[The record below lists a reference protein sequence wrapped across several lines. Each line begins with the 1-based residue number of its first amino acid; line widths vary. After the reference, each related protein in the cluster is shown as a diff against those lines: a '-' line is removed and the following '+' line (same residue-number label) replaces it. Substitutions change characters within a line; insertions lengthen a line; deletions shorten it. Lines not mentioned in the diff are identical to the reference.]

1 MKNLSRFSKL
11 FLSLAMVVGVL
22 FGAVQGVSAY
32 NERTII
38 CSGGSYFD
46 KYGPGAY
53 WTEHGSMG
61 WCHNPTNWCENGQCG
76 NNSPYNGAPYSMWKT
91 YSGCSLS
98 NYARWNMGNIAQWS
112 YWYTFVPSNYAT
124 TTAAPYQITYNGG
137 SGYSF
142 TINQNAYSN
151 RWISLPTTSNY
162 YQVMNTWLTDV
173 TCEGSTRQVGFDETE
188 ICKEADS
195 SSAYCPGSHNP

>member
-76 NNSPYNGAPYSMWKT
+76 NNSPYNGAPLQYVEDILGLFSEQ
-91 YSGCSLS
+91 L
-98 NYARWNMGNIAQWS
+98 
-112 YWYTFVPSNYAT
+112 
-124 TTAAPYQITYNGG
+124 
-137 SGYSF
+137 
-142 TINQNAYSN
+142 
-151 RWISLPTTSNY
+151 
-162 YQVMNTWLTDV
+162 
-173 TCEGSTRQVGFDETE
+173 CEMEYG
-188 ICKEADS
+188 
-195 SSAYCPGSHNP
+195 

>member
-1 MKNLSRFSKL
+1 MV
-11 FLSLAMVVGVL
+11 AVVGL
-22 FGAVQGVSAY
+22 LGAQGVFAY
-32 NERTII
+32 NERTIV

-46 KYGPGAY
+46 RYGPSQY
-53 WTEHGSMG
+53 WWEHGSIG
-61 WCHNPTNWCENGQCG
+61 WCNAPSGNNWCENGQCAH
-76 NNSPYNGAPYSMWKT
+76 NSPYNSVSRSMWKT

-124 TTAAPYQITYNGG
+124 TTAAPYSITYNGG
-137 SGYSF
+137 STYNF
-142 TINQNAYSN
+142 TINQNAYYN

-162 YQVMNTWLTDV
+162 YLVMNTWLDDD
-173 TCEGSTRQVGFDETE
+173 TCESPSTQIGFDETE

>member
-53 WTEHGSMG
+53 WTEHGSRDGVTIQPIGVKMD
-61 WCHNPTNWCENGQCG
+61 N
-76 NNSPYNGAPYSMWKT
+76 
-91 YSGCSLS
+91 
-98 NYARWNMGNIAQWS
+98 
-112 YWYTFVPSNYAT
+112 VAT
-124 TTAAPYQITYNGG
+124 TLHITALLIVCGRH
-137 SGYSF
+137 
-142 TINQNAYSN
+142 I
-151 RWISLPTTSNY
+151 
-162 YQVMNTWLTDV
+162 QVVL
-173 TCEGSTRQVGFDETE
+173 
-188 ICKEADS
+188 
-195 SSAYCPGSHNP
+195 